1 MVEQINMFE
10 DMYQSFKFDKKE
22 INLFEAFAGI
32 GSQAVALKKLS
43 REFDFK
49 LNTIGISEI
58 DKHAIASYN
67 AIHGE
72 VKNYGSIC
80 DIQELPNDI
89 DIFTYSFPCQDISLA
104 GAGKGFAKGGGT
116 RSGLLWEVERILEN
130 NHKTHTLPKVL
141 LMENVK
147 ALVGVKFKDDFIQ
160 WQLKLQELGYTNYWE
175 VLNAKDYGIPQNR
188 ERVFMISV
196 LGKYSYTFPRPFPLK
211 LRLKDMLEDEVDEKY
226 YLSDK
231 QVKQISAWNSQQNP
245 LENAKTKDD
254 EILQCITAKSNT
266 SMNASMLLIKEATKK
281 GYAEATNGDGVYIN
295 RPHQKRGVVQ
305 KDMIQTIKTSPDVGV
320 VVKDSHIRKLTPKEC
335 FRLMGFNDEHF
346 VKAESVCSNTQLYR
360 QAGNSIVVDVLY
372 YIFKPLFDEGATI

>member
-43 REFDFK
+43 KEFDFK

-211 LRLKDMLEDEVDEKY
+211 LRLKNMLEDEVDEKY

-231 QVKQISAWNSQQNP
+231 QVERVKKFNIGQNK
-245 LENAKTKDD
+245 LENFKTKDD
-254 EILQCITAKSNT
+254 
-266 SMNASMLLIKEATKK
+266 
-281 GYAEATNGDGVYIN
+281 
-295 RPHQKRGVVQ
+295 
-305 KDMIQTIKTSPDVGV
+305 DVGV
-320 VVKDSHIRKLTPKEC
+320 VVKGNYSPSGHNASRVVDENGIAPTVMENHGTVTAVETYSSTRKITPKEF

-346 VKAESVCSNTQLYR
+346 VKANKVCINAQLYR

-372 YIFKPLFDEGATI
+372 YIFNPLFDEGATI